1 MSNLGTSASSSDK
14 TVLIETEIP
23 YEAVAGFATFFESYY
38 VQFNRSNIDQN
49 SYRKMQ
55 SGGTITFVWKLVV
68 HNGNQEISLNCQ
80 LQISKASIKL
90 HFRDLDGLNKY
101 QAALLESTIDGV
113 RNLTQSYLQNLK
125 MTSLYFVVGSA
136 EEEHTE
142 APTEEGSTQRSFL
155 RRIFSGSSTNVFLLF
170 TLISFFLFFI
180 IGIYGL
186 FFLLASQFV
195 YLVYSDRV
203 ALNIGNVRPSVER
216 PLVSVVSV
224 ACLPETVKF
233 LKQNGKSIMK
243 DIREDVSK
251 LHLVYNI
258 SSSSSASAGS
268 ATTELKSS
276 ILAILSKYGIKVKS
290 ADDVD
295 IKTKNVYEIVKRVAT
310 KFGQSV
316 PKIVIANTVV
326 SNAAA
331 NGISASHSS
340 IMITAGSLIDL
351 TDEELEAIVGH
362 ELGHIKGHD
371 PTIMFLI
378 TSFQF
383 IGMFYLWYPLVE
395 YLGLLYFVLAFWVI
409 FAFGKILE
417 TRADTESAIILQDPG
432 AVASS
437 LTKMGFRE
445 LYREKYSP
453 GARLLD
459 WFRFDPHPP
468 TYFRI
473 NRMSEFASGT
483 TKIHQHAFL
492 ISLRDLLTGFF
503 SSVV

>member
-1 MSNLGTSASSSDK
+1 MPNWGPSANSPDK
-14 TVLIETEIP
+14 TVVIETEIP
-23 YEAVAGFATFFESYY
+23 SEAVAGFANFFESYY
-38 VQFNRSNIDQN
+38 VQFNRTNIDQN
-49 SYRKMQ
+49 SYSKTQ
-55 SGGTITFVWKLVV
+55 SSGSVTFVWKLVSRK
-68 HNGNQEISLNCQ
+68 GNMEISLNCQ
-80 LQISKASIKL
+80 LQISEPSIEL
-90 HFRDLDGLNKY
+90 RLRDLNSSDQY
-101 QAALLESTIDGV
+101 QEALLETTIDTV
-113 RNLTQSYLQNLK
+113 RNLAQSYLQNLK

-136 EEEHTE
+136 EDEHTE
-142 APTEEGSTQRSFL
+142 APTGDRSTQRSFL

-170 TLISFFLFFI
+170 TLISFVLFFI

-186 FFLLASQFV
+186 YFLLASQFV
-195 YLVYSDRV
+195 YLIYSDRV

-233 LKQNGKSIMK
+233 LKQHGKNIMK
-243 DIREDVSK
+243 EIRQDVSK
-251 LHLVYNI
+251 LHLIYNI
-258 SSSSSASAGS
+258 SDYSGPTGS
-268 ATTELKSS
+268 AITELKSS
-276 ILAILSKYGIKVKS
+276 ILAILSKYGIKVNS
-290 ADDVD
+290 TDVD

-310 KFGQSV
+310 KFGQAA

-340 IMITAGSLIDL
+340 IMITAGSLVDL
-351 TDEELEAIVGH
+351 TDEELEATVGH

-371 PTIMFLI
+371 PIIMFAI

-383 IGMFYLWYPLVE
+383 VGMFYLWYPLVE
-395 YLGLLYFVLAFWVI
+395 YLGLIYFLLAFWVI

-417 TRADTESAIILQDPG
+417 TRADTQSAIILQDPG

-473 NRMSEFASGT
+473 DRMSEFTSST
-483 TKIHQHAFL
+483 TKTHHAFL
-492 ISLRDLLTGFF
+492 ISLRDLVTGFF
-503 SSVV
+503 SSIS